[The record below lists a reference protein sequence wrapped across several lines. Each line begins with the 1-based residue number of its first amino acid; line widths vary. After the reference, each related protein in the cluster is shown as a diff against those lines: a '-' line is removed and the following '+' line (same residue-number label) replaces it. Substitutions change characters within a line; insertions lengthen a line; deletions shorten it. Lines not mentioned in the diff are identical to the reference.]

1 MSAMSSAMANTVKI
15 ATAAVDPMNANR
27 EPAKFNQFRRA
38 AQAATAGAVKE
49 RIPDTMPIANARKRT
64 KEVLME

>member
-1 MSAMSSAMANTVKI
+1 M
-15 ATAAVDPMNANR
+15 ATAAVDPMNARR
-27 EPAKFNQFRRA
+27 EPARLSQLRCA

-49 RIPDTMPIANARKRT
+49 RMPDTMPIAKARKRT